1 MTKNKSKSKKAAN
14 KYKIELTS
22 LSFFLWGGCLFFI
35 LVWIFV
41 LGILVGRGF
50 LSGSVTVISDL
61 KGQINRLQGM
71 VSANKSKNRRSPKK
85 SDPNPKLA
93 FYEKLS
99 IKKDEAKENWKPERK
114 AEKTKKEPFPMKVKT
129 SQEKPQ
135 EKKKKEGID
144 TQKRKPE
151 PPIPKTHYTVQL
163 ASLENKIEAEK
174 FIKELIGKGY
184 PAYYYEVRV
193 KDKTYYRIRCGRF
206 MSRKE
211 ARNYAGKLKKEEGI
225 EGFVST
231 LE

>member
-22 LSFFLWGGCLFFI
+22 LSLFLWGGCLFFI

-61 KGQINRLQGM
+61 KSQINKLPGM
-71 VSANKSKNRRSPKK
+71 VSTNKSQDRRSQKK
-85 SDPNPKLA
+85 SDPNPKFA

-99 IKKDEAKENWKPERK
+99 IKKDEAKKNWNLERK
-114 AEKTKKEPFPMKVKT
+114 VEKTKKEPFPMKVKT

-135 EKKKKEGID
+135 EKKKEGIGN
-144 TQKRKPE
+144 QKKKPE
-151 PPIPKTHYTVQL
+151 LPIPETHYTVQL
-163 ASLENKIEAEK
+163 ASLGDKIGAEK
-174 FIKELIGKGY
+174 FIKKLIAQGY
-184 PAYYYEVRV
+184 PAYSYEVRV

-211 ARNYAGKLKKEEGI
+211 AKGYARKLKREEGH
-225 EGFVST
+225 EGFVSK

>member
-1 MTKNKSKSKKAAN
+1 MTKNKSKSQKAAN

-22 LSFFLWGGCLFFI
+22 LSLFLWSGCLFFI

-71 VSANKSKNRRSPKK
+71 VSTNKSQDRRSPKK

-99 IKKDEAKENWKPERK
+99 IKKDEAKKNWKPERK
-114 AEKTKKEPFPMKVKT
+114 VEKTKKEPLPMKVET
-129 SQEKPQ
+129 TQEKPQ
-135 EKKKKEGID
+135 EKKKREGIGN
-144 TQKRKPE
+144 QKRKPE
-151 PPIPKTHYTVQL
+151 LPIPKTHYTVQL
-163 ASLENKIEAEK
+163 ASLGDKIEAEK
-174 FIKELIGKGY
+174 FIKELISQGY

-211 ARNYAGKLKKEEGI
+211 AKGYARKLEREEGI
-225 EGFVST
+225 EGFVSK